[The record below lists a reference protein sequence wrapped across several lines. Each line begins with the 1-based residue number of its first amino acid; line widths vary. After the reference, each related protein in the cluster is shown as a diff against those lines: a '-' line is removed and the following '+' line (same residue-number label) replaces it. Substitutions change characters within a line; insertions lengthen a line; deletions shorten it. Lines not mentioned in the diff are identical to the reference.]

1 LAGQGRAGAKPVGE
15 HTMLAM
21 PYNPVRPHRDS
32 AEVKRFL
39 DERKPLRPGALQVL
53 LVLRGPTG

>member
-1 LAGQGRAGAKPVGE
+1 
-15 HTMLAM
+15 LAM
-21 PYNPVRPHRDS
+21 PYNPVRPRRDS

>member
-1 LAGQGRAGAKPVGE
+1 
-15 HTMLAM
+15 MLVL
-21 PYNPVRPHRDS
+21 PYNPVRPKKDS

-39 DERKPLRPGALQVL
+39 EERRPLRAGAIQVL